1 MSNKS
6 GYSATI
12 QDMWSPAAYLETRNP
27 NDSKSGAESAALKF
41 TNEAGIRFVMAHH
54 EGPITRLETEQTLQ
68 IDANNKGSN
77 DATGIQLTAHNGS
90 VQVTSVQ
97 NSIGIKAS
105 KTITLEADSI
115 IIKAKRKLVL
125 GGTEPNYCRHIQI
138 EGMKIDVP
146 RRFNGELGRILK
158 RTWKLNVAFAP
169 GVLVGALAEKLFNRS
184 PGGI

>member
-1 MSNKS
+1 MSNQS

-27 NDSKSGAESAALKF
+27 NDSKCGAESAALKF
-41 TNEAGIRFVMAHH
+41 TNESGLRFVMAHH

-77 DATGIQLTAHNGS
+77 DATGIQFTAHNGS
-90 VQVTSVQ
+90 VHINSLQ